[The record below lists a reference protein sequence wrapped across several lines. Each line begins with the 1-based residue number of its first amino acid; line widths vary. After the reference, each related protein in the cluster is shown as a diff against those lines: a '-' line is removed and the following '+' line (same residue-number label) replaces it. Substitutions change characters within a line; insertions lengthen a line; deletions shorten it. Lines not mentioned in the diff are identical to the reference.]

1 MKGEADIMEDRNKNE
16 IGERKEANILFE
28 PLEPLFPENMPRRIW
43 LLPRIAALAAFVLVV
58 AVIWAVVASGE
69 ENGGFFEPDD
79 GERESTA
86 AENACD
92 SGNAEETTCNQGY
105 DTESEEN
112 ESVETEIDTETESDR
127 DGKDETE
134 DEKINVKEAD
144 LSQTEKGDKYIIN
157 YTSKTP
163 DISGLIDR
171 GFVDCEKTGEAAPLV
186 MVIHTHTSE
195 TYLGGEN
202 SFLGGVAAAG
212 DALVQRLNR
221 LGLSTLHCTV
231 IHDGD
236 DKNAYLNA
244 RDTIKMMLEIY
255 PSIKYIID
263 LHRLELESDGE
274 IVKTVSGSPDGSAQI
289 RLTASAGSG
298 DRWQENLSLALALK
312 GSLNR
317 GGLRVCMPAVLSQST
332 YNSDLAEYYIM
343 VDIGSSGNAVDEA
356 KAAAKRLAD
365 ALADV
370 LLEK

>member
-1 MKGEADIMEDRNKNE
+1 MEDKKKNE
-16 IGERKEANILFE
+16 VGERRESNVLFE
-28 PLEPLFPENMPRRIW
+28 PVEPLFPDLVPRPRRF
-43 LLPRIAALAAFVLVV
+43 LPRIIALALFALTV
-58 AVIWAVVASGE
+58 AAVWAVVASGE
-69 ENGGFFEPDD
+69 DEGDILGSDE
-79 GERESTA
+79 GYRESSPN
-86 AENACD
+86 E
-92 SGNAEETTCNQGY
+92 SIYESEPSEETSEGEA
-105 DTESEEN
+105 DGAESDRHEN
-112 ESVETEIDTETESDR
+112 ESMESGKDTKTDVGGEHESTEIIESAS
-127 DGKDETE
+127 
-134 DEKINVKEAD
+134 IKEVD
-144 LSQTEKGDKYIIN
+144 LSQIEKGDKYIIN

-171 GFVDCEKTGEAAPLV
+171 GFIDCEKTGEAAPVV

-202 SFLGGVAAAG
+202 SFFGGVASAG
-212 DALVQRLNR
+212 DVLVQRLNR

-244 RDTIKMMLEIY
+244 RDTIKTMLEIY

-263 LHRLELESDGE
+263 LHRLKLEADGE
-274 IVKTVSGSPDGSAQI
+274 IIKTVSGSPDGSAQI

-312 GSLNR
+312 SSLNR
-317 GGLRVCMPAVLSQST
+317 GGEHVCMPAVLSQST

>member
-1 MKGEADIMEDRNKNE
+1 MEDQKKNE
-16 IGERKEANILFE
+16 VGERRERNVLFE
-28 PLEPLFPENMPRRIW
+28 PPEPLFRDFVPRPRRF
-43 LLPRIAALAAFVLVV
+43 LPRIIALAMFVLMV
-58 AVIWAVVASGE
+58 ATVWAVVASGE
-69 ENGGFFEPDD
+69 DEGDIVGSDE
-79 GERESTA
+79 GYHESSPN
-86 AENACD
+86 E
-92 SGNAEETTCNQGY
+92 SIY
-105 DTESEEN
+105 ESEPSAETREGEAGSAESDRHEN
-112 ESVETEIDTETESDR
+112 ESTESGKDTETDIDGEHESTEHI
-127 DGKDETE
+127 ETTS
-134 DEKINVKEAD
+134 IKEVD
-144 LSQTEKGDKYIIN
+144 LSQIEKGDKYIIN

-171 GFVDCEKTGEAAPLV
+171 GFIDCEKTGEAAPIV

-202 SFLGGVAAAG
+202 SFFGGVASAG
-212 DALVQRLNR
+212 DVLSQRLNR

-244 RDTIKMMLEIY
+244 RDTIKTMLEIY

-263 LHRLELESDGE
+263 LHRLELETDGE
-274 IVKTVSGSPDGSAQI
+274 FLKTVSGCPDGSAQI
-289 RLTASAGSG
+289 RLTASVGSG

-312 GSLNR
+312 SSLNR
-317 GGLRVCMPAVLSQST
+317 GGERVCMPTVLSQST

-343 VDIGSSGNAVDEA
+343 VDIGSSGNTVDEA
-356 KAAAKRLAD
+356 RAAAKRLAD

>member
-1 MKGEADIMEDRNKNE
+1 MEDKKKNE
-16 IGERKEANILFE
+16 VGERRESNVLFE
-28 PLEPLFPENMPRRIW
+28 PPEPLFPDFVPRPRRFF
-43 LLPRIAALAAFVLVV
+43 PRIIALALFALTV
-58 AVIWAVVASGE
+58 AAVWVVVASGE
-69 ENGGFFEPDD
+69 DKGDILGSDDGYRESVPNESVYESEPSEETSEGEADSAESDRHENESTENVKETKTDIE
-79 GERESTA
+79 GEREST
-86 AENACD
+86 
-92 SGNAEETTCNQGY
+92 ET
-105 DTESEEN
+105 
-112 ESVETEIDTETESDR
+112 VETASIK
-127 DGKDETE
+127 G
-134 DEKINVKEAD
+134 ID
-144 LSQTEKGDKYIIN
+144 LSQIEKGDKYIIN

-163 DISGLIDR
+163 DISGLTDR
-171 GFVDCEKTGEAAPLV
+171 GFIDCEKAGEAAPIV
-186 MVIHTHTSE
+186 MVLHTHTSE

-202 SFLGGVAAAG
+202 SFFGGVASAG
-212 DALVQRLNR
+212 DVLSRRLNR

-244 RDTIKMMLEIY
+244 RDTIKTMLEIY

-263 LHRLELESDGE
+263 LHRLELEADGE
-274 IVKTVSGSPDGSAQI
+274 ILKTVSGSPDGSAQI

-312 GSLNR
+312 SSLNR
-317 GGLRVCMPAVLSQST
+317 GGERVCMPAVLSQST

-343 VDIGSSGNAVDEA
+343 VDIGSSGNSVNEA